1 MATIGP
7 LRHILLTTRGIFTSI
22 RATPFGATTIATVG
36 SPFVLCVDLAN
47 GNKGSG
53 TCVYV
58 VVHMSGAERRVY
70 YKTLGTAG
78 LVGKDWTEVNDAGP
92 SWDAVLQGDRRVA
105 VIE

>member
-1 MATIGP
+1 MDAMSVFAVILEAT
-7 LRHILLTTRGIFTSI
+7 L
-22 RATPFGATTIATVG
+22 
-36 SPFVLCVDLAN
+36 SPCPDCGGEVSRRVVM

-70 YKTLGTAG
+70 YKTLGSAG

-92 SWDAVLQGDRRVA
+92 CWDAVLQGDRRVA